1 MNKITKNI
9 EDTEEIEE
17 SENNDDSSIE
27 MKTVSQVNKE
37 RKKANYVF
45 TDARKEKLEQPRIIK
60 MQKVEERKQII
71 LERDKEFLE
80 QKKELE
86 ILKEVKIKKSQ
97 KNKIKKLEKELKEDS
112 ESDEPIIKIRKPK
125 KKTYVKSDSDS
136 DNEKIVIKNNTKQ
149 NNQTDYRRL
158 TTYI

>member
-9 EDTEEIEE
+9 EDIEEIEE

-45 TDARKEKLEQPRIIK
+45 TDARKEKLEQARIIK

-80 QKKELE
+80 QKK
-86 ILKEVKIKKSQ
+86 
-97 KNKIKKLEKELKEDS
+97 
-112 ESDEPIIKIRKPK
+112 
-125 KKTYVKSDSDS
+125 T
-136 DNEKIVIKNNTKQ
+136 
-149 NNQTDYRRL
+149 
-158 TTYI
+158 

>member
-45 TDARKEKLEQPRIIK
+45 TDARKEKLEQARIIK

-71 LERDKEFLE
+71 LERDKDFLE

-112 ESDEPIIKIRKPK
+112 ENDEPIIKIRKPK

>member
-9 EDTEEIEE
+9 EEIEE

-45 TDARKEKLEQPRIIK
+45 TDARKEKLEQARIIK

-80 QKKELE
+80 QKK
-86 ILKEVKIKKSQ
+86 
-97 KNKIKKLEKELKEDS
+97 
-112 ESDEPIIKIRKPK
+112 
-125 KKTYVKSDSDS
+125 T
-136 DNEKIVIKNNTKQ
+136 
-149 NNQTDYRRL
+149 
-158 TTYI
+158 